1 MKRASIYLSALFG
14 FGLMLA
20 LASESRGQQ
29 PGGAPPGP
37 AAQPPAQQ
45 APVPTGRPT
54 IAVFNMVAV
63 MKDYNKA
70 KYQIWLLTEERK
82 KMTADLTPKRGEYVK
97 LQQEVKLQS
106 NPAIA
111 EQMQRKIVDLGRE
124 IEDRTREVD
133 KQLNDKATVIISSLY
148 DEIKTVVDK
157 TAEMNGY
164 HIVFAYPDA
173 TSPQEATSAYMKELK
188 LKPPAAQ
195 PFYVARQVDITGVV
209 TQTLNTWYPSPSP
222 PSNADLNRQPA
233 PNQAPPA
240 APPAPQ
246 R

>member
-1 MKRASIYLSALFG
+1 MYLSALFG

-20 LASESRGQQ
+20 LASASQGQP
-29 PGGAPPGP
+29 PGGAPP
-37 AAQPPAQQ
+37 AAPPAQSN
-45 APVPTGRPT
+45 PGGRPT

-70 KYQIWLLTEERK
+70 KYQVWLLTEERK
-82 KMTADLTPKRGEYVK
+82 RMSGDLTAKRGEFVK
-97 LQQEVKLQS
+97 LQQDVKVQA
-106 NPAIA
+106 NAAIA
-111 EQMQRKIVDLGRE
+111 EQMQKKIVELGRE
-124 IEDRTREVD
+124 IEDRTREID
-133 KQLNDKATVIISSLY
+133 KQLNEKATVIISSLY

-173 TSPQEATSAYMKELK
+173 SSPEEAKSAYMKELK

-195 PFYVARQVDITGVV
+195 PFYVARHVDITGVV
-209 TQTLNTWYPSPSP
+209 IQTLNTWYPSQTPPSP
-222 PSNADLNRQPA
+222 ADQNRQQAAPNQPPPNTPA
-233 PNQAPPA
+233 PNQPP
-240 APPAPQ
+240 